1 MSLGLAIAP
10 RSFISLTMLD
20 EVAKVASAA
29 GVPLLPFF
37 FYFVLFETYVC

>member
-10 RSFISLTMLD
+10 RSFISFTMLD
-20 EVAKVASAA
+20 DVANVATVA

-37 FYFVLFETYVC
+37 FYFVFLET